1 MYKRIIAGVL
11 STLICASA
19 IPSRN
24 VLTTSWAAQEDTE
37 QSVTAENEAAS
48 DVAEEKSDDTLG
60 TTNAQIIL
68 SVPDDSEIYESVELG
83 ENIRADIYSNGL
95 LRIHGH
101 GDMNNFTKNPF
112 VNAASVT
119 QVLFEDT
126 DAENGL
132 VITNIGD
139 YLFSGMSQLS
149 SAAYGDI
156 TNTAAGIFVLPD
168 GVKHIGS
175 SAFSDCSAISEFRIG
190 ENVESF
196 GDCVFKDCTG
206 LKKMKFPSLAEDLGS
221 NTLIGCTSIKELT
234 LPYASTRRDL
244 ALAGSSN
251 DWNSSISDMFI
262 YSWNNHENINLDF
275 SDYALEKVT
284 VTGGEIIPACAFSNM
299 PTLKEVD
306 FSGTE
311 IQDIREKAFQN
322 CTSLATVKLP
332 DTVTSYGNYSFYNTP
347 ITSLNPKSVITSI
360 GEHAFAECSKLKSIT
375 IPDTCETIG
384 FRAFRNCKALT
395 KMTVPESVSTIEA
408 SAFEGCTSIKELT
421 LPYAST
427 RRDLA
432 LAISSTDWNS
442 SISDLFIYSWNNL
455 ENINLDFSD
464 YALEKVTVTGGEII
478 PACAFSNMPTLKEVD
493 FSGTEIQDIREKA
506 FQNCTSLATVKLP
519 DTVTSYGNY
528 SFYNTPITSLNPKS
542 VITSIGEHAFAECSK
557 LKSITIPDTC
567 ETIGFRA
574 FRNCKSLTEMTV
586 PESVSTIEISAFEGC
601 TSIKEL
607 TLPYAGTRRDLTL
620 YGSIT
625 DWNSSISDMF
635 IYSWNNRENINL
647 DYSDYALEKVT
658 VTGGDIIPA
667 YAFSGMPSLREID
680 IYNSETSSLNEYSF
694 NGCKGLTAVSLP
706 TSVDEI
712 NDNTFANF
720 DADVYIYNPDCLISS
735 NAFNKN
741 YSGTIYCY
749 KDSTAETFAIDKGFD
764 YEIIENEIVIG
775 PKNISLNVGD
785 KYTIRSDYRSL
796 EFSSS
801 DPTVASVDKNGVI
814 SGKKEG
820 KASIKVNAGKNGTC
834 TMNVNVRTTTTTTTT
849 TTAAATTTTTTAA
862 NTTTSSTSSAQTS
875 TRSDTTAST
884 TSTRTETTTTKPT
897 TTTTTSGTTTTTATA
912 TSTSSATTS
921 KTTSS
926 STSETTTTTTGTTTT
941 QKITM
946 TKIAP
951 SSTTAKTTT
960 SSSGTTT
967 SATTTE
973 PVRLNIDGELKITPM
988 TPEDIKAAGID
999 ISGEENFNSFKYTIE
1014 ADFKASGVVIE
1025 KTVVNNNKQPV
1036 YEKTTLQF
1044 RGSGEGMD
1052 IKGADF
1058 DIPKGK
1064 PVYIPEMNAYVVHT
1078 ETVEEEMYMLIYGKC
1093 KWLKE
1098 FYDVQLI
1105 VINKD
1110 SNTLKD
1116 CTSTLAVPEGLT
1128 LVKGDLTQ
1136 DMGDLE
1142 PNQIKTADWYLRGDS
1157 EGDYN
1162 LTALLTGSN
1171 NGKEF
1176 EYEFKSKET
1185 LHVYANSALKMSIK
1199 LPRYSFYNEYYP
1211 ITIGLTN
1218 KSDKTIYDLENEISK
1233 VMQVSKATLRHYEN
1247 NNLVFADTKTETLI
1261 NDNNV
1266 SKIHVDE
1273 IAPGETVE
1281 IELQIKDLWKSVWEK
1296 YLDAERFDANTQR
1309 LMELLSRKPE
1319 MNDMYWFHTI
1329 YESIFSEL
1337 PVAHIL
1343 EDVKVAFPGSDPI
1356 EYEVIVDET
1365 KPEGFGAVGIVYNYA
1380 SNNKIREIFYGPKE
1394 PKNAFEAF
1402 RNDYIYNMDT
1412 RRTRDNVDDF
1422 KAYLDQKLSMN
1433 RTEAVIDILK
1443 DMFFVVTPNGKSVK
1457 VKYREIPVSGSS
1469 ASKLSRNGFN
1479 MLKKASSDAFE
1490 FTELYGTQP
1499 DADGYITVT
1508 EETAF
1513 MLKANAEG
1521 RDAEI
1526 IIEYSDGTSETIK
1539 VHSVKEH
1546 ECSSSGGYILVD
1558 APANGQPGL
1567 AVQTCDSCG
1576 AVLDTVS
1583 INKNAIAMLSDKST
1597 YADIRVAVEEAV
1609 KAGEHTELSLFG
1621 NINVIS
1627 DIIIPDYVDVLI
1639 APDTNINVNDNCK
1652 LIAKGKVTD
1661 FSGHNYDLSGNAP
1674 AATTTAV
1681 TETTAVITETTAE
1694 VIVSSSDSTSSAE
1707 ETTTTTTT
1715 VSESSDTTSTT
1726 TTTSEKTE
1734 EEKSNA
1740 SISQWVECVS
1750 NDYESKNG
1758 TAPDDAE
1765 TKKNTDGTYSI
1776 ILKDENGQVLDTY
1789 VIDPET
1795 GKGTNSGGETV
1806 ELPQTGN
1813 NSLTNAL
1820 TAFLALMMT
1829 GFGLVAIKMSG
1840 IFSRR
1845 KKEDE

>member
-1 MYKRIIAGVL
+1 
-11 STLICASA
+11 
-19 IPSRN
+19 
-24 VLTTSWAAQEDTE
+24 
-37 QSVTAENEAAS
+37 
-48 DVAEEKSDDTLG
+48 
-60 TTNAQIIL
+60 
-68 SVPDDSEIYESVELG
+68 
-83 ENIRADIYSNGL
+83 
-95 LRIHGH
+95 
-101 GDMNNFTKNPF
+101 
-112 VNAASVT
+112 
-119 QVLFEDT
+119 
-126 DAENGL
+126 
-132 VITNIGD
+132 
-139 YLFSGMSQLS
+139 
-149 SAAYGDI
+149 
-156 TNTAAGIFVLPD
+156 
-168 GVKHIGS
+168 
-175 SAFSDCSAISEFRIG
+175 
-190 ENVESF
+190 
-196 GDCVFKDCTG
+196 
-206 LKKMKFPSLAEDLGS
+206 
-221 NTLIGCTSIKELT
+221 
-234 LPYASTRRDL
+234 
-244 ALAGSSN
+244 
-251 DWNSSISDMFI
+251 
-262 YSWNNHENINLDF
+262 
-275 SDYALEKVT
+275 
-284 VTGGEIIPACAFSNM
+284 
-299 PTLKEVD
+299 
-306 FSGTE
+306 
-311 IQDIREKAFQN
+311 
-322 CTSLATVKLP
+322 
-332 DTVTSYGNYSFYNTP
+332 
-347 ITSLNPKSVITSI
+347 
-360 GEHAFAECSKLKSIT
+360 
-375 IPDTCETIG
+375 
-384 FRAFRNCKALT
+384 
-395 KMTVPESVSTIEA
+395 
-408 SAFEGCTSIKELT
+408 
-421 LPYAST
+421 
-427 RRDLA
+427 
-432 LAISSTDWNS
+432 
-442 SISDLFIYSWNNL
+442 
-455 ENINLDFSD
+455 
-464 YALEKVTVTGGEII
+464 
-478 PACAFSNMPTLKEVD
+478 
-493 FSGTEIQDIREKA
+493 
-506 FQNCTSLATVKLP
+506 
-519 DTVTSYGNY
+519 
-528 SFYNTPITSLNPKS
+528 
-542 VITSIGEHAFAECSK
+542 
-557 LKSITIPDTC
+557 
-567 ETIGFRA
+567 
-574 FRNCKSLTEMTV
+574 
-586 PESVSTIEISAFEGC
+586 
-601 TSIKEL
+601 
-607 TLPYAGTRRDLTL
+607 
-620 YGSIT
+620 
-625 DWNSSISDMF
+625 
-635 IYSWNNRENINL
+635 
-647 DYSDYALEKVT
+647 
-658 VTGGDIIPA
+658 
-667 YAFSGMPSLREID
+667 
-680 IYNSETSSLNEYSF
+680 
-694 NGCKGLTAVSLP
+694 
-706 TSVDEI
+706 
-712 NDNTFANF
+712 
-720 DADVYIYNPDCLISS
+720 
-735 NAFNKN
+735 
-741 YSGTIYCY
+741 
-749 KDSTAETFAIDKGFD
+749 
-764 YEIIENEIVIG
+764 
-775 PKNISLNVGD
+775 
-785 KYTIRSDYRSL
+785 
-796 EFSSS
+796 
-801 DPTVASVDKNGVI
+801 
-814 SGKKEG
+814 
-820 KASIKVNAGKNGTC
+820 
-834 TMNVNVRTTTTTTTT
+834 
-849 TTAAATTTTTTAA
+849 
-862 NTTTSSTSSAQTS
+862 
-875 TRSDTTAST
+875 
-884 TSTRTETTTTKPT
+884 
-897 TTTTTSGTTTTTATA
+897 
-912 TSTSSATTS
+912 
-921 KTTSS
+921 
-926 STSETTTTTTGTTTT
+926 
-941 QKITM
+941 M

-999 ISGEENFNSFKYTIE
+999 ISGEDNFNSFKYTIE

-1162 LTALLTGSN
+1162 LSALLTGTN

-1233 VMQVSKATLRHYEN
+1233 VMQVSKATLKHYEN
-1247 NNLVFADTKTETLI
+1247 HNLVFADTKTETLI

-1365 KPEGFGAVGIVYNYA
+1365 KPEGFGAVGIVYNFA

-1422 KAYLDQKLSMN
+1422 TAYLDQKLSMN

-1457 VKYREIPVSGSS
+1457 VKYREIPVSSSS
-1469 ASKLSRNGFN
+1469 ASNLSRNGFN
-1479 MLKKASSDAFE
+1479 MLKKASADAFE
-1490 FTELYGTQP
+1490 LTELYGTQP

-1694 VIVSSSDSTSSAE
+1694 VTVSSSDRTTSAE

-1765 TKKNTDGTYSI
+1765 TKKNSDGTYSI